1 MIGMIGK
8 KSKRYFAVIILS
20 SATYGCGQH
29 STSNHSFVRSGE
41 VFQGKNP
48 ETIEELI
55 QTSIAKDDIDMI
67 IKLAEKGAN
76 LNQILSNGRTALIE
90 ATIQNRLRIMI
101 ELMKRGADVE
111 QLSREAKNA
120 SQYALEMAGLD
131 SDGKANV
138 TRAMVILNPALAAS
152 ERIAFM
158 KYSGRG
164 SADQL
169 MRLLKEVGLDP
180 NYRDEQGNT
189 PLTFAIRKRK
199 THSVQV
205 LVHWADCPDES
216 VKASCLKLT
225 ATDVNFPGSDG
236 IKPLTLAKQLG
247 ANELIPILI
256 DAKAVE

>member
-1 MIGMIGK
+1 MGTILK

-29 STSNHSFVRSGE
+29 STSNHSFVQSGE

-55 QTSIAKDDIDMI
+55 QTSIAKDDVDMVI
-67 IKLAEKGAN
+67 ELAEKGAN
-76 LNQILSNGRTALIE
+76 LNQIFSSGRTALIE

-101 ELMKRGADVE
+101 ELIKRGADIE
-111 QLSREAKNA
+111 KLGREGKNA

-131 SDGKANV
+131 SDGQGNV
-138 TRAMVILNPALAAS
+138 TRTMVILNPALAAS
-152 ERIAFM
+152 KRTAFM

-169 MRLLKEVGLDP
+169 MRLLNEVGLDP

-199 THSVQV
+199 TLSVQV

-216 VKASCLKLT
+216 VKANCLKLT
-225 ATDVNFPGSDG
+225 ATDVNLPGSDG
-236 IKPLTLAKQLG
+236 IKPLRLAKQLG
-247 ANELIPILI
+247 ADELIPILI

>member
-8 KSKRYFAVIILS
+8 KLKRYFAVIIVS

-55 QTSIAKDDIDMI
+55 QTSIAKDDIDMVI
-67 IKLAEKGAN
+67 ELAEKGAN
-76 LNQILSNGRTALIE
+76 LNQIFSNGRTALIE
-90 ATIQNRLRIMI
+90 ATIQNRLRLMI
-101 ELMKRGADVE
+101 ELIKRGADVE
-111 QLSREAKNA
+111 QLSREGKKA
-120 SQYALEMAGLD
+120 SQYALEMAGID
-131 SDGKANV
+131 SDGKVNV
-138 TRAMVILNPALAAS
+138 TRTMAILNPALATS

-169 MRLLKEVGLDP
+169 MRLLNEVGLDP

-189 PLTFAIRKRK
+189 P
-199 THSVQV
+199 
-205 LVHWADCPDES
+205 PDVCYSKEKS
-216 VKASCLKLT
+216 AFGSS
-225 ATDVNFPGSDG
+225 PGS
-236 IKPLTLAKQLG
+236 LG
-247 ANELIPILI
+247 
-256 DAKAVE
+256 

>member
-1 MIGMIGK
+1 M
-8 KSKRYFAVIILS
+8 
-20 SATYGCGQH
+20 
-29 STSNHSFVRSGE
+29 
-41 VFQGKNP
+41 
-48 ETIEELI
+48 I

-67 IKLAEKGAN
+67 IELAEKGAN

-138 TRAMVILNPALAAS
+138 TRAMVILDPALAAS
-152 ERIAFM
+152 ERTAFM
-158 KYSGRG
+158 KFSGRG

-199 THSVQV
+199 TLSVQV

-216 VKASCLKLT
+216 AKASCLKLT

-247 ANELIPILI
+247 ADELIPILI

>member
-1 MIGMIGK
+1 MIGIK
-8 KSKRYFAVIILS
+8 LKRYIIFIILS
-20 SATYGCGQH
+20 SVSYGCGQH

-48 ETIEELI
+48 ETTEELM
-55 QTSIAKDDIDMI
+55 QTSIAKDDVDRVIELIDS
-67 IKLAEKGAN
+67 GVD
-76 LNQILSNGRTALIE
+76 LNRILPNGRTALID

-111 QLSREAKNA
+111 QLSKEGKKA
-120 SQYALEMAGLD
+120 SQYAVEMAGLD
-131 SDGKANV
+131 SNGQTNI
-138 TRAMVILNPALAAS
+138 TRTMVILNPALAAS

-199 THSVQV
+199 MLSLQV
-205 LVHWADCPDES
+205 LVHWTDCPDES
-216 VKASCLKLT
+216 VKASCLNLT

-236 IKPLTLAKQLG
+236 IRPLALAKQLG
-247 ANELIPILI
+247 ADELVSVLI
-256 DAKAVE
+256 EANAVE